1 MKTRRRLNNMED
13 RKMTDDEIA
22 QMMLEECLH
31 NAGIIEKSPFDDE
44 EDDSK

>member
-1 MKTRRRLNNMED
+1 MLQWKDIDKHIE
-13 RKMTDDEIA
+13 KMTDDEIA